1 MIEFGKSL
9 RAAREAKGYTVG
21 QLAELTRLAPRTINE
36 LESEDFTHI
45 AAPIY
50 GRGFV
55 KLYCAKVGL
64 DPVPFVSKFMD
75 IYSGN
80 CDVGIRERPTSAATA
95 ESAASVPV
103 SEPEQEQTPEP
114 QPKPASESLPEPMP
128 EPQPESS
135 FELQSEPTPA
145 QSFEPQPETV
155 PTPSP
160 TQLDFLA
167 PEPTGDTPQKSRELK
182 APNVLGNSRYATPV
196 RPIQQTPGLS
206 PSFWRLGILAGAALV
221 LIILAVWGLK
231 ALFAPSESESQ
242 AESESVPEPAVT
254 QQATAKPEPKTPEA
268 KAPEAATPARTQPRK
283 EQKIPALFID

>member
-80 CDVGIRERPTSAATA
+80 CDVGIRERPAAAAPA

-103 SEPEQEQTPEP
+103 SEPEPEPAPQPEPTPEP
-114 QPKPASESLPEPMP
+114 QPE
-128 EPQPESS
+128 EPQPEP
-135 FELQSEPTPA
+135 LPA
-145 QSFEPQPETV
+145 A
-155 PTPSP
+155 TPS
-160 TQLDFLA
+160 QLDFLA
-167 PEPTGDTPQKSRELK
+167 DDPIDDKPPICRELQDPRLLK
-182 APNVLGNSRYATPV
+182 GSRYATPV
-196 RPIQQTPGLS
+196 RPMQQASGLS
-206 PSFWRLGILAGAALV
+206 PSFWRLGVLVGAALV

-242 AESESVPEPAVT
+242 AESEPVPEPAVT
-254 QQATAKPEPKTPEA
+254 QQATAKPEPKAAEPKTPEA
-268 KAPEAATPARTQPRK
+268 KAPEAATPAQAQPRK

>member
-80 CDVGIRERPTSAATA
+80 CDVGIRERPTAAAPA
-95 ESAASVPV
+95 ESAVSVPD
-103 SEPEQEQTPEP
+103 SEPEPEP
-114 QPKPASESLPEPMP
+114 APQP
-128 EPQPESS
+128 EPQPE
-135 FELQSEPTPA
+135 EQ
-145 QSFEPQPETV
+145 QPEPV
-155 PTPSP
+155 PAATPS
-160 TQLDFLA
+160 QLDFLA
-167 PEPTGDTPQKSRELK
+167 DDPIDDKPPICRELK
-182 APNVLGNSRYATPV
+182 DPRLLNGSRYATPV
-196 RPIQQTPGLS
+196 RPMQQAPGLS
-206 PSFWRLGILAGAALV
+206 PSLWRLGVLVGAALV
-221 LIILAVWGLK
+221 LIILVIWGLR
-231 ALFAPSESESQ
+231 ALFAPSDPESQ
-242 AESESVPEPAVT
+242 AETEPTPEPTVT
-254 QQATAKPEPKTPEA
+254 QQATEKPEPKKAKP

>member
-80 CDVGIRERPTSAATA
+80 CDVGIRERPTAAAPA

-103 SEPEQEQTPEP
+103 SEPLPEPAPEP
-114 QPKPASESLPEPMP
+114 QSEEPTP
-128 EPQPESS
+128 DP
-135 FELQSEPTPA
+135 QSEPA
-145 QSFEPQPETV
+145 PEA
-155 PTPSP
+155 TPS
-160 TQLDFLA
+160 QLDFLA
-167 PEPTGDTPQKSRELK
+167 SEPIDDKPPICRELK
-182 APNVLGNSRYATPV
+182 DPHLLKGSRYATPV

-231 ALFAPSESESQ
+231 VLFAPSESESQ

-254 QQATAKPEPKTPEA
+254 QQATAKPEPKAAEPKTSEA
-268 KAPEAATPARTQPRK
+268 KAPEAATPAQAQPRK